1 MVIARRAGIESTV
14 TTLRAASTRTIRQA
28 TALHRAIDTPTFA
41 GVSLPDDSPDSGLPP
56 HMRGVLLVVLGLV
69 VIGGITDL
77 ILDRPAS
84 LLSAHVLVELGLV
97 ALSFGTAV
105 VLWRGWRKTGR
116 ELDEARIEL
125 DTARRTVAERQ
136 AERDVWKD
144 QAEAALAG
152 FGEEIGRQLAAWG
165 LTPAESDVALGLL
178 KGLGHK
184 EIAARSGRSER
195 TVRQHAVSV
204 YQKAGI
210 GGRAELAAFF
220 LGELR
225 IPGTDPPSDPVYSRL
240 PKTGP

>member
-1 MVIARRAGIESTV
+1 MTARLAGIESTT
-14 TTLRAASTRTIRQA
+14 TTLSTVPARTIRQT
-28 TALHRAIDTPTFA
+28 TALPRAIDAPTFA
-41 GVSLPDDSPDSGLPP
+41 GVTPSDDSSDSGLPA

-69 VIGGITDL
+69 VVGGITDL
-77 ILDRPAS
+77 VLDRPAS

-105 VLWRGWRKTGR
+105 VLWRGWRKAGR
-116 ELDEARIEL
+116 ELGEARFEL
-125 DTARRTVAERQ
+125 DSARRSLAERQ
-136 AERDVWKD
+136 AERDAWKE
-144 QAEAALAG
+144 QADAALAG
-152 FGEEIGRQLAAWG
+152 FGEEIGRQFGAWG
-165 LTPAESDVALGLL
+165 LTPAESEVALGLL

-204 YQKAGI
+204 YHKAGI

>member
-1 MVIARRAGIESTV
+1 
-14 TTLRAASTRTIRQA
+14 
-28 TALHRAIDTPTFA
+28 
-41 GVSLPDDSPDSGLPP
+41 
-56 HMRGVLLVVLGLV
+56 MRGVLLVVLGLV
-69 VIGGITDL
+69 VVGGITDL
-77 ILDRPAS
+77 VLDRPPT

-105 VLWRGWRKTGR
+105 VLWRGWRNTGR

-125 DTARRTVAERQ
+125 DGTRRTLAERQ
-136 AERDVWKD
+136 AERDAWKE
-144 QAEAALAG
+144 QADAALVG
-152 FGEEIGRQLAAWG
+152 FGGEIGRKFTAWG
-165 LTPAESDVALGLL
+165 LTPAEGEVAMGLL

-195 TVRQHAVSV
+195 TVRQHAVAV
-204 YQKAGI
+204 YQKAGL

-225 IPGTDPPSDPVYSRL
+225 IPGTDRPSDPVYSRL